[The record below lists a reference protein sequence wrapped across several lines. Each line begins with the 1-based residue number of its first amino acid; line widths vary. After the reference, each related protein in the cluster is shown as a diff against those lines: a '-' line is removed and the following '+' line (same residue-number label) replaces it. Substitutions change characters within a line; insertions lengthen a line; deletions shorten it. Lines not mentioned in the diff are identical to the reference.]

1 VFGVRQR
8 LFIGGSREALDVC
21 RAVQSELAGE
31 FAVTVWDQDV
41 FGLMYGALDSLLD
54 VLDSSD
60 AGIFV
65 LRADD
70 LTISRD
76 ASAPSARDNVIF
88 ELGMFIGRL
97 GRDRTF
103 MLTPSAQPPRL
114 PSDLL
119 GITTAVY
126 ASHPVHP
133 ETRRA
138 SVGPACTKIR
148 EKLASVQA
156 RVAQE
161 PEARERLDR
170 AMKRMSRDLESL
182 LGGAV
187 VQANGA
193 DKQPLCVKTQIGRTT
208 VYVEVGQIQDH
219 PADGSVVA
227 LPANEYF
234 DDECVTDPRSS
245 LGAYVQHHFKDS
257 LEEFLGYAQI
267 ELAGLPTLRVPRAE
281 GRTDDSY
288 GIGRAIFLRE
298 LLPGHRII
306 LVSATTERAAVGL
319 RAEPH
324 FLYAAM
330 QGIIETMNANRLY
343 SLVIPV
349 LGSGHGGMPLTVA
362 LLFNLLAVQSC
373 LAGEASLQMHELRIV
388 IFDGAAAEITR
399 PAVEEILSRVVAT
412 T

>member
-1 VFGVRQR
+1 MRER
-8 LFIGGSREALDVC
+8 LFIGSSRESLEVC
-21 RAVQSELAGE
+21 RAVQAELEDE
-31 FAVTVWDQDV
+31 FAVNVWDQDV
-41 FGLMYGALDSLLD
+41 FQLSYGALDSLLD
-54 VLDSSD
+54 ALDSSD

-65 LRADD
+65 LGADD
-70 LTISRD
+70 LITSRD
-76 ASAPSARDNVIF
+76 ISVPSVRDNVIF

-103 MLTPSAQPPRL
+103 MLTPSARPPQL

-126 ASHPVHP
+126 DSRRMHAK
-133 ETRRA
+133 ERRA
-138 SVGPACTKIR
+138 AVAPASTKIR
-148 EKLASVQA
+148 DRLASLQT

-170 AMKRMSRDLESL
+170 AMGRMSRDLESL
-182 LGGAV
+182 LGGLS
-187 VQANGA
+187 VQANNT
-193 DKQPLCVKTQIGRTT
+193 DSQQICVSARIKNTT
-208 VYVEVGQIQDH
+208 VQVELGQIQDY
-219 PADGSVVA
+219 PADGGVVA

-234 DDECVTDPRSS
+234 DDECLTDLSSS

-257 LEEFLGYAQI
+257 LEEFLEHVHV
-267 ELAGLPTLRVPRAE
+267 ELTDLPSLRVPRGE
-281 GRTDDSY
+281 RRIDDSY
-288 GIGRAIFLRE
+288 GIGQAVFLRG
-298 LLPGHRII
+298 LSPDYRII

-362 LLFNLLAVQSC
+362 LLFNLLAVRSC
-373 LAGEASLQMHELRIV
+373 LASEAGIHMRELRIV

-399 PAVEEILSRVVAT
+399 PAVEEVMLRVVAEN
-412 T
+412 